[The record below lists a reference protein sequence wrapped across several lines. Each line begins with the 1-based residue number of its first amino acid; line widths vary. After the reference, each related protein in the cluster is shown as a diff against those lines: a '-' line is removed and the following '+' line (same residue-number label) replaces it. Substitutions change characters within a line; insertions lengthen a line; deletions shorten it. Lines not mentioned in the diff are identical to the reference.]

1 MSKFDDDFS
10 KNDVDQQMQQLVI
23 ETLLRIYSLE
33 KLLVNKGI
41 VTEDEIIDEIE
52 KSSSKYVENF
62 MSLIKNN
69 KLSN

>member
-23 ETLLRIYSLE
+23 ETLIRIYSLE

>member
-1 MSKFDDDFS
+1 
-10 KNDVDQQMQQLVI
+10 MQQLVI
-23 ETLLRIYSLE
+23 ETLIRIYSLE

>member
-62 MSLIKNN
+62 MSLIKDN

>member
-23 ETLLRIYSLE
+23 ETLIRIYSLE

-52 KSSSKYVENF
+52 KSSSKYEENF
-62 MSLIKNN
+62 MSK
-69 KLSN
+69 KKQ